1 MTAGKKH
8 INRVWEMAVLAGLLF
23 AVFGVVPVA
32 ADNPWSTGL
41 YPFSYYNYTTIP
53 SANDVRF
60 LPYPDTDTRLI
71 NLTMFNGTGG
81 MNAVHISD
89 SDERNTAVLY
99 GEATETDS
107 TTDTF
112 YITNTGGRNYQD
124 NIILLIG
131 VASSNDDERQKI
143 AVDINASG
151 YSWTPHT
158 VVNQGPFEGE
168 PVTASTDITITKDD
182 YATDAEGGV
191 YQNWKFAPNPNT
203 PMYCGQNM
211 SLTDSANLFNWT
223 AVDLKMGIISNTT
236 YWDQLNSNGTVKVD
250 YNVRRTDGG
259 DLGGNE
265 TRVAFN
271 MYAYNRYTSQG
282 VNQTLWLNRV
292 YAEGGDPTGSSGWLV
307 YLEP

>member
-1 MTAGKKH
+1 
-8 INRVWEMAVLAGLLF
+8 
-23 AVFGVVPVA
+23 
-32 ADNPWSTGL
+32 
-41 YPFSYYNYTTIP
+41 
-53 SANDVRF
+53 
-60 LPYPDTDTRLI
+60 
-71 NLTMFNGTGG
+71 MFNGTGG

-99 GEATETDS
+99 GEGTETDS

-112 YITNTGGRNYQD
+112 YVTDTGGRHYQD
-124 NIILLIG
+124 NIILLVG
-131 VASSNDDERQKI
+131 VASSNDDERQKS
-143 AVDINASG
+143 AVDIDASG
-151 YSWTPHT
+151 YNWTPHT

-203 PMYCGQNM
+203 PMYCGQDM
-211 SLTDSANLFNWT
+211 SSTDSANLFNWT

-236 YWDQLNSNGTVKVD
+236 YWDQLNNNGTVKVD

-265 TRVAFN
+265 TRIAFN

-292 YAEGGDPTGSSGWLV
+292 YAYGEDPTGSSGWLV
-307 YLEP
+307 HLEP